1 MPEISPLGW
10 FHTGMG
16 AFALICGVVALVK
29 YREITLTTR
38 PGQIYLLATLITA
51 LTALMI
57 FQRGTFGPGHALAV
71 MTLLALATG
80 AVASTTNLFGKWSR
94 YLVALSFSGTLLFH
108 SVPAVTDALLRL
120 PVGDPM
126 ATSFESPILLSCYL
140 VLLVLFLVGIT
151 AQMRWINRVEKV

>member
-1 MPEISPLGW
+1 
-10 FHTGMG
+10 MG

-57 FQRGTFGPGHALAV
+57 FQRGIFGPGHALAV

-80 AVASTTNLFGKWSR
+80 AVATTTKVFGKWSR

-120 PVGDPM
+120 PVGDPI

-140 VLLVLFLVGIT
+140 ILLILFFVGIT